1 MIWYLLTSIV
11 SPCPAAFKSTALGVS
26 SGSADEIEK
35 MLPWS
40 AQKHKLT
47 GILESP
53 VSRFLVFKSKGCQ
66 MVPTVWSKGHLFHF
80 FFQRASCC
88 FMLSHHAV
96 PTPTIST
103 PNERVSKVLRVW
115 SLRIQ
120 LSGICRCFYQ
130 KALPAKPALRKGFSW
145 HKAQW
150 HPTSRL
156 AWIGL
161 QTY

>member
-1 MIWYLLTSIV
+1 MIWYHLTSIV

-53 VSRFLVFKSKGCQ
+53 VSRFLVFKSFKGCQ

-80 FFQRASCC
+80 FFRGLHVLSCC
-88 FMLSHHAV
+88 LIMLCQHQQYQHQTNVYQRCWESDLCEFSPVAFAV
-96 PTPTIST
+96 AFTRRRFQRSQLC
-103 PNERVSKVLRVW
+103 ERVFLDTRHNGIQPLVW
-115 SLRIQ
+115 HR
-120 LSGICRCFYQ
+120 
-130 KALPAKPALRKGFSW
+130 
-145 HKAQW
+145 
-150 HPTSRL
+150 
-156 AWIGL
+156 
-161 QTY
+161 